1 MSLAQSI
8 LKVAFRSLIG
18 RKERVLNIW
27 GLRRSGN
34 HACIHW
40 LANALAGKAI
50 TWQELKGHHF
60 MASNDGQIAFINE
73 SNLLATRPFFRG
85 LMDNLRAIRNATHLI
100 VSFEDLHPSTYQNW
114 RSIGR
119 INIIIRRNSLDIIAS
134 RFHNLNKRAQKG
146 IGWER
151 QSMDDAFFE
160 TLATFCNSTVENHVL
175 AWHFEQWK
183 SSESYRL
190 DFLTELGLSI
200 DEMPP
205 VSNIGGGSSF
215 TGTEATIIEADSRLK
230 RVQPQAPWRA
240 FLESILESGQLAYNE
255 EAVAHMKSYLEQS

>member
-1 MSLAQSI
+1 MSTAQSI
-8 LKVAFRSLIG
+8 LKIVFRSLVG
-18 RKERVLNIW
+18 RKERVLNVW

-50 TWQELKGHHF
+50 DWQELEGHHF

-73 SNLLATRPFFRG
+73 SNLLAMRPFFLG
-85 LMDNLRAIRNATHLI
+85 LMDNLGAIRKAKHLI
-100 VSFEDLHPSTYQNW
+100 VSFEDLHPVTYHNW

-119 INIIIRRNSLDIIAS
+119 TNIIIRRKSLDIIAS

-151 QSMDDAFFE
+151 QSMDDAFFA
-160 TLATFCNSTVENHVL
+160 TLATFCNSTVENNVL

-183 SSESYRL
+183 SSEFYRL
-190 DFLTELGLSI
+190 DFLTALGLSI

-205 VSNIGGGSSF
+205 VSHIGGGSSF
-215 TGTEATIIEADSRLK
+215 TGTEATTIEADSRLQ
-230 RVQPQAPWRA
+230 RVQPQAPWRK
-240 FLESILESGQLAYNE
+240 FLESILKSGQLDCDE
-255 EAVAHMKSYLEQS
+255 EATAQIKSYLKQS

>member
-8 LKVAFRSLIG
+8 LKVAFRSLVG
-18 RKERVLNIW
+18 RKERVMNVW
-27 GLRRSGN
+27 GMRRSGN

-50 TWQELKGHHF
+50 EWQELEGHHF

-73 SNLLATRPFFRG
+73 SNMLATRPFFWG
-85 LMDNLRAIRNATHLI
+85 LMDNLSSIRKAKYLI
-100 VSFEDLHPSTYQNW
+100 VSFEDLHPSSYQNW
-114 RSIGR
+114 RSIGQT
-119 INIIIRRNSLDIIAS
+119 NIIIRRKSLDIIAS

-151 QSMDDAFFE
+151 QSMDDAFFA
-160 TLATFCNSTVENHVL
+160 TLAAFCNSTIDNNALV
-175 AWHFEQWK
+175 WHFEQWK

-190 DFLTELGLSI
+190 DFLTRLGLSV
-200 DEMPP
+200 DEIPP

-215 TGTEATIIEADSRLK
+215 TGTEATTIEADSRLQ
-230 RVQPQAPWRA
+230 RVQPQAPWHE
-240 FLESILESGQLAYNE
+240 FLKRVLEGGQLDCDK
-255 EAVAHMKSYLEQS
+255 EATAHIKSYLKQS